1 MFPVRASGGGAVLA
15 AKRSCPVC
23 GTKRI
28 ATREDG
34 RSMCKNGHE
43 QAGVI
48 DEDAENIVDG
58 STRRHVKS
66 AFKRQ
71 NRVRVAQNKRLY
83 GTRARFLVMETFQL
97 ILKAQATALVKNHG
111 APEALLGI
119 VRNLWLLYVSKV
131 PNIDQV
137 VDDDDDEDTV
147 LNTLSQH
154 HTSTL
159 LADALF
165 TQHTQSQRF
174 DPVEDSLDIL
184 LRKVDDDIARDE
196 EEMMEWDR
204 EFQLSDHEEHGESA
218 AAGTNDNVLDDVADV
233 ADVADVGS
241 DQPAKAAGVHGV
253 KKALPRSPYERVEK
267 YPKME
272 YLPALLCV
280 AYRLL
285 RMPVLCADIFRL
297 LVDERLP
304 FVSAFGNLPESIH
317 ERLGKGLPTIFLPH
331 FAPSAFRL
339 RYLSSVFGE
348 FFSKHY
354 SIEVPLIDVPSMLLS
369 LIKRLGLGIELYSM
383 VMRLLEL
390 TSVQPNKCF
399 GKAPRPEIM
408 IIGAIVVVLK
418 MHYGLDEIER
428 RPPPDASYRVPN
440 LPPLHVFLEKWR
452 SDWEAE
458 LTIGVYPHLT
468 AFDER
473 WEAAFADACRR
484 LLSRRAIPS
493 WNEAYR
499 EIAINYR
506 RMVQTLATGSNM
518 SAQRAQRILPP
529 EYAKHFCPSQ
539 PVEAS
544 SLAQSQSSMQVA
556 DSPSTPSHVSRCVL
570 PILVPG
576 GASSD
581 SATRTAS
588 ASAKRPLFTHVKP
601 FYHHPEIQLE
611 PGEHFISINHFR
623 SVESAPGYMVPTL
636 GLIYA
641 RCATVVGCSQTMLSN
656 FIIVLEHRVDKAIH
670 RTKTH
675 GRR

>member
-1 MFPVRASGGGAVLA
+1 MFPVHASGGGAVLA

-71 NRVRVAQNKRLY
+71 NKVREARQRRLY
-83 GTRARFLVMETFQL
+83 GLRARFLVMETFQL
-97 ILKAQATALVKNHG
+97 ILKAQATALIKNHG
-111 APEALLGI
+111 APEALLDI
-119 VRNLWLLYVSKV
+119 VRNLWLLYVSKL
-131 PNIDQV
+131 PNIDEV
-137 VDDDDDEDTV
+137 GDDDDTAQATQSQHQTATV
-147 LNTLSQH
+147 L
-154 HTSTL
+154 
-159 LADALF
+159 ADTLF

-174 DPVEDSLDIL
+174 DPVDDSLDIL

-204 EFQLSDHEEHGESA
+204 EFQVSDHEELDEST
-218 AAGTNDNVLDDVADV
+218 AAGPNDNDNDLDNVAD
-233 ADVADVGS
+233 DS
-241 DQPAKAAGVHGV
+241 NDQTAEDAGVRAR
-253 KKALPRSPYERVEK
+253 KKVLPRFPLERVEK

-304 FVSAFGNLPESIH
+304 FVSAFDNLPESIH
-317 ERLGKGLPTIFLPH
+317 ERMGFGLHILFKPH

-339 RYLSSVFGE
+339 RYLTSVFGE

-383 VMRLLEL
+383 VMRMLEL
-390 TSVQPNKCF
+390 TSVQPNQCF
-399 GKAPRPEIM
+399 GKAPRPEVM

-428 RPPPDASYRVPN
+428 RPPPDASYRALN
-440 LPPLHVFLEKWR
+440 LPPLHIFLDKWR

-468 AFDER
+468 AFDKQ

-484 LLSRRAIPS
+484 LLSRRAIPNWS
-493 WNEAYR
+493 EVYR

-506 RMVQTLATGSNM
+506 RMVQTLATESNM
-518 SAQRAQRILPP
+518 SAQRAKRILPP
-529 EYAKHFCPSQ
+529 EYAKRFCPSQ
-539 PVEAS
+539 PAEAS
-544 SLAQSQSSMQVA
+544 SSVQSQSNRQVA
-556 DSPSTPSHVSRCVL
+556 DSSSASSHVSRCVL

-576 GASSD
+576 SFSSD
-581 SATRTAS
+581 SAAKTAS
-588 ASAKRPLFTHVKP
+588 GSTKRPLFTHVKP

-641 RCATVVGCSQTMLSN
+641 RCATIVGCSQSMLSN
-656 FIIVLEHRVDKAIH
+656 FIIVLEHRVDQAIH